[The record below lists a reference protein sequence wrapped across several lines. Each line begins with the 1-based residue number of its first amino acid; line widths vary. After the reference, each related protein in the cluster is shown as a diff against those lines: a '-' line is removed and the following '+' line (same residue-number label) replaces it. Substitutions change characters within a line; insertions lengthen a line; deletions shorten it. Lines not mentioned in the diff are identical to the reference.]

1 MAERSLLIGDIG
13 GTNARFAL
21 ADDAAHGYSSEQTLK
36 CADYPSADAAIR
48 HYLDSIGAPEPA
60 AICLAAAGPVS
71 NQTVKFTNNN
81 WTIVVSDLQQVFD
94 IESVQLLND
103 FEAVAYC
110 VPLLGADEFK
120 PIGLP
125 ESHSL
130 EGDSAIFGVVGP
142 GTGLGAASL
151 QKIGGGFI
159 ANATEA
165 GHAGFA
171 PETQLQMDI
180 LSQLRQ
186 RFDRVSAERLVS
198 GPGIE
203 NIYWA
208 LCEIHNEKRAQLSA
222 ADIFSAALSDGDT
235 RATEAVETFYEVL
248 GQFAGDFALTLGA
261 TAGIFVAGGVAQRS
275 PDKLANSRFRSSFE
289 GKGRHRT
296 FVERIPTSLITH
308 EQPGL
313 LGAAFCVSGRCA
325 VAV

>member
-1 MAERSLLIGDIG
+1 MTAPSLLIGDIG

-21 ADDAAHGYSSEQTLK
+21 AEDSEQAYTSEQILK

-48 HYLDSIGAPEPA
+48 HYLDSVGAAEPA
-60 AICLAAAGPVS
+60 AICLAAAGPVT

-81 WTIVVSDLQQVFD
+81 WTIAVSDLQDVFG
-94 IESVQLLND
+94 IQAVRLLND
-103 FEAVAYC
+103 FEAIAYS
-110 VPLLGADEFK
+110 VPLLDSHQFK

-125 ESHSL
+125 ETQPATQ
-130 EGDSAIFGVVGP
+130 GDVTFAIVGP

-151 QKIGGGFI
+151 RKMANGYI
-159 ANATEA
+159 ASATEA

-180 LSQLRQ
+180 LTQLRQ

-208 LCEIHNEKRAQLSA
+208 LCEIHGEKRAQLSA
-222 ADIFSAALSDGDT
+222 ADVFSAALSDGDV

-248 GQFAGDFALTLGA
+248 GQFAGDLALTLGA
-261 TAGIFVAGGVAQRS
+261 TAGVFVAGGVAQRY

-289 GKGRHRT
+289 AKGRHRT
-296 FVERIPTSLITH
+296 FVERIPTALITH
-308 EQPGL
+308 GQPGL
-313 LGAAFCVSGRCA
+313 LGAAFCVSGGAA
-325 VAV
+325 VSV